1 LRVPRL
7 HFCCYAFQG
16 KVREII
22 ADFRKSAM
30 VFWLDAGGQ
39 SVYRDIQ
46 RESGMR
52 YKPPP
57 RFRAFWS
64 RSDVL
69 AGKS

>member
-1 LRVPRL
+1 
-7 HFCCYAFQG
+7 
-16 KVREII
+16 VREII